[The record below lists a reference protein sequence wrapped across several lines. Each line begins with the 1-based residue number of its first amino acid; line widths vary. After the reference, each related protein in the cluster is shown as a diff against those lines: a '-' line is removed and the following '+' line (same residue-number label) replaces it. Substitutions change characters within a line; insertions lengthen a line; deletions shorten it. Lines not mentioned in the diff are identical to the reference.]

1 LKTDN
6 HNVEAKLGLRK
17 EFIANGMSV
26 LDCFS
31 GEGEAIWST
40 LRKQYQ
46 ITEYVALDIKAK
58 KNRLKIDS
66 LRFLQSQDW
75 IFDVVDLDAYGS
87 PWSHWMEVLKTNR
100 QSEIIVFLT
109 IGSAVF
115 GRLSS
120 VALRSMNLPKETPSG
135 MHKQLSSESV
145 SFMLAECYKFDWI
158 VIKASE
164 AMNHGGSARYLAL
177 HLKKQHNGKHDHR
190 LDQPHLQRMD
200 GMHKS

>member
-1 LKTDN
+1 MKTDN
-6 HNVEAKLGLRK
+6 HNIEAKLALRK
-17 EFIANGMSV
+17 LFVSDGVSV

-31 GEGEAIWST
+31 GESEAIWSA
-40 LRKQYQ
+40 LRKKYR

-66 LRFLQSQDW
+66 LRFLEGQHW
-75 IFDVVDLDAYGS
+75 KFDIIDLDAYGS
-87 PWSHWMEVLKTNR
+87 PWSHWMEVLKTDR
-100 QSEIIVFLT
+100 QSEIVVFLT

-190 LDQPHLQRMD
+190 LDQSHLQRLD
-200 GMHKS
+200 GMHKG

>member
-1 LKTDN
+1 MKTDN
-6 HNVEAKLGLRK
+6 HNLEAKVVLREK
-17 EFIANGMSV
+17 FIKNGMSV

-31 GEGEAIWST
+31 GEGEAIWLT
-40 LRKQYQ
+40 LRRKYK
-46 ITEYVALDIKAK
+46 ISEYVALDIKAK

-66 LRFLQSQDW
+66 LRFLQAQDW
-75 IFDVVDLDAYGS
+75 KFDVIDLDAYGS
-87 PWSHWMEVLKTNR
+87 PWGHWMEVLKTKR
-100 QSEIIVFLT
+100 QSEVIVFLT

-120 VALRSMNLPKETPSG
+120 VALRCMNLPEETPAG

-158 VIKASE
+158 VVKASE

-177 HLKKQHNGKHDHR
+177 QLKKQHNGKHDYS
-190 LDQPHLQRMD
+190 LDESHIQRVD
-200 GMHKS
+200 GVHKS